1 MAPAIIIKEM
11 GSHRFEYS
19 GEVEK
24 RDFSVENDNIF
35 IFHVSSRGI
44 YDTINKI
51 QYSQFFSVKRSVNP
65 AKELHCLIFDH
76 KSTNLPNRFKSL
88 AFQSRFREHTL
99 SLNYSFPNLNY
110 VTDTQLLEDIT
121 MEGLR
126 NLLKRKINKQD
137 AYKIISKVQN
147 FDICPDLVNL
157 YASKQINILNV
168 IKNLQSSNRSWIAMQ
183 IQALK
188 ANLVNI
194 LSKVVSRIFRTFV
207 R

>member
-1 MAPAIIIKEM
+1 MAPTNTIKEL
-11 GSHRFEYS
+11 GTHRFEYS
-19 GEVEK
+19 GDVEK

-88 AFQSRFREHTL
+88 AFQSRFDEHTL
-99 SLNYSFPNLNY
+99 LLDFRFPDLSY
-110 VTDTQLLEDIT
+110 GTDTQLLENIT
-121 MEGLR
+121 LEGLR
-126 NLLKRKINKQD
+126 NLLENKITKQEL
-137 AYKIISKVQN
+137 YNIIPKVQN
-147 FDICPDLVNL
+147 FDICPDLVDL
-157 YASKQINILNV
+157 YASKQINIVNV
-168 IKNLQSSNRSWIAMQ
+168 IKNLQSSNRSWIAIQ